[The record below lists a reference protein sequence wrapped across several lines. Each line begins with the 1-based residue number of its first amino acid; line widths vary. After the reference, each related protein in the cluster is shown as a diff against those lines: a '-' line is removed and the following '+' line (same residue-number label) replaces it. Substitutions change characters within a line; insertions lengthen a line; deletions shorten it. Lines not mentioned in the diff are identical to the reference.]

1 MSSNS
6 EVFKKLKTE
15 LPHLRE
21 KFGVKKI
28 GVFGSY
34 SRGKPGNKSDVDL
47 IVEFE
52 KPIGLGFIAL
62 SDHLENLLGIKV
74 DVLTPAGVKSIRIP
88 EVSKRIKGNIVYV

>member
-1 MSSNS
+1 VSSNR

-34 SRGKPGNKSDVDL
+34 SRGKPRNESDVDL

-62 SDHLENLLGIKV
+62 SDHLENLLGKKV